1 MGFRLF
7 FHYYECG
14 PLPGFVTAF
23 LLHIKYH
30 QKSMHYFLN
39 GFQCIV
45 QDLAIQSV
53 IWTQN
58 TFCGFKHVSLQ
69 KLYTNST
76 VISEQSVHLFVTNT
90 ALTTGPALPGGLSV
104 AKRYCYFRLEVWISQ
119 SCPICIYIYILPNE
133 NGFTSLIFFINLA
146 VCLITL
152 FI

>member
-23 LLHIKYH
+23 LLHIK
-30 QKSMHYFLN
+30 SRL
-39 GFQCIV
+39 G
-45 QDLAIQSV
+45 QSV
-53 IWTQN
+53 SN
-58 TFCGFKHVSLQ
+58 LDSEHFFGFKHVYLQ

-76 VISEQSVHLFVTNT
+76 VILEQSVHLFVTNK